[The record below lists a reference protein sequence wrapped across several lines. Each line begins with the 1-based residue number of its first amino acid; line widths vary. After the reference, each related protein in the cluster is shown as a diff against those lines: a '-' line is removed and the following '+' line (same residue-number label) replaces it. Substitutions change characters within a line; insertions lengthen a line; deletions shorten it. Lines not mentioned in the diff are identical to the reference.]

1 MAIVWILLGIV
12 IGAAV
17 GFSLM
22 RQRLTQLTR
31 LHENELRRLREDL
44 ERDFQLRLD
53 TTVKSMQQNAR
64 VESRPVAPAVPSPAP
79 RPASP
84 PTAAPDPWDD
94 RPLAA
99 TPAPATPAAATPE
112 PAPSPAPV
120 PPVPTSSQDAQV
132 IPVVDAPPLDAEP
145 APSLA
150 APSPAAPSP
159 AAPSP
164 AAPSPAA
171 PSPAAAPAVSSAP
184 VTAAAA
190 APDAPTPVSPA
201 QAAQLCAQVSGASPE
216 QRAQIAAQLGEV
228 LSLGGGSA
236 AVRVVPT
243 LVKLVGDRTATVRVA
258 AIQALQGVTDAEA
271 IAALTQALRDPS
283 PAVMRAASTAL
294 QAHKGKPIPV
304 AESPTERSLPPNAA
318 PKSAC

>member
-145 APSLA
+145 APS
-150 APSPAAPSP
+150 PAAPSP

-164 AAPSPAA
+164 VAPSPVAA
-171 PSPAAAPAVSSAP
+171 PAVLSAPATLAAAAPAAS
-184 VTAAAA
+184 
-190 APDAPTPVSPA
+190 TPVSPA

-271 IAALTQALRDPS
+271 IAALTQARRDPS